1 MEKIKKDEIITAA
14 KQYMQRHGMSQ
25 NALAKTCGI
34 SASYLS
40 NLLNGVYEYKSGPDK
55 VTEIADRYFITL
67 ASVIGFEIEQTFWKV
82 EPTPQFV
89 IAISALERAHLNCT
103 ARFGGVKMIIGEK
116 GCGKTTAIDQY
127 CKANPTNTFRVTI
140 NAEDGIR
147 DILEEIGR
155 LLDLRKVHACA

>member
-140 NAEDGIR
+140 NAEDGIH

-155 LLDLRKVHACA
+155 LLDIDMPT

>member
-1 MEKIKKDEIITAA
+1 M
-14 KQYMQRHGMSQ
+14 
-25 NALAKTCGI
+25 
-34 SASYLS
+34 
-40 NLLNGVYEYKSGPDK
+40 
-55 VTEIADRYFITL
+55 
-67 ASVIGFEIEQTFWKV
+67 IGFEIEQTFWKV

-147 DILEEIGR
+147 DILEESGR
-155 LLDLRKVHACA
+155 